1 MQVTD
6 VLDRITERNPAVVGC
21 IARKGEQLHHNLAD
35 FNLDCTKIA
44 DTVEDLLA
52 VSDLL
57 EGMDTSADTVLTEYD
72 GNCLVGMRIDG
83 NLLVAVSDHMQRAG
97 FKKLQVGLSLQTR
110 LLTKALDDA
119 PAPDAVNTPTP
130 KAQPQPDEVNPSE
143 TARQSTWTRILR
155 AVVAEVPEMSGEAAA
170 PENTEGKTRKMYR
183 GQVYYE

>member
-1 MQVTD
+1 MQVHD
-6 VLDRITERNPAVVGC
+6 VLNRITERNPAVVGC
-21 IARKGEQLHHNLAD
+21 IVRSEADLHHNLED
-35 FNLDCTKIA
+35 FNLDCSKIA

-57 EGMDTSADTVLTEYD
+57 EGMDAKADTVLTEYD
-72 GNCLVGMRIDG
+72 GNCLVGMRVDG

-110 LLTKALDDA
+110 LLSKALDEA
-119 PAPDAVNTPTP
+119 PAQDAINTPIP
-130 KAQPQPDEVNPSE
+130 KEQPQPAEVTPAEDKPKS
-143 TARQSTWTRILR
+143 AWSKLLR
-155 AVVAEVPEMSGEAAA
+155 AVVADVPEGPAEATQ